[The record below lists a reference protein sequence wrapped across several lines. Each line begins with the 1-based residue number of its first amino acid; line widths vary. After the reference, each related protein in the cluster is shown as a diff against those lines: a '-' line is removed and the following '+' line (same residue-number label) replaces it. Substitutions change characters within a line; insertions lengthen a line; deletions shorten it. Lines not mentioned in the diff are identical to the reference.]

1 MTRKE
6 IEEPTEVEF
15 ELKRRLN
22 QMTDHLIQKQ
32 SKVSLSYIQLAVI
45 FLQMLKIH
53 CFNSG
58 STSQSGLSYKPT
70 EDISSLYKILCD
82 IAVKNRL

>member
-6 IEEPTEVEF
+6 IEEPSEVEF

-45 FLQMLKIH
+45 FLHMLKIH
-53 CFNSG
+53 CYNSG
-58 STSQSGLSYKPT
+58 STSLSVQSYKPT
-70 EDISSLYKILCD
+70 EHISGLHKICSVILQ
-82 IAVKNRL
+82 